1 MRTRRQFG
9 VERIMESVGEKII
22 FALCAVIVVAAVY
35 AEIDESNKWD
45 EFSRQHNRKV
55 IERIKGGTSTG
66 FGVCVNGQS
75 GVVLV
80 DEPDKTRFKCND
92 GIIYTR

>member
-1 MRTRRQFG
+1 
-9 VERIMESVGEKII
+9 MESTGEKII
-22 FALCAVIVVAAVY
+22 AALCVIFLVFAIY

-45 EFSRQHNRKV
+45 EFSKQHDCKV
-55 IERIKGGTSTG
+55 IEKIKGGTSTG
-66 FGVCVNGQS
+66 FGLGANGQS

-92 GIIYTR
+92 GIIYQR